1 MKPRERTG
9 QVSIARAAPAGHSAP
24 MPMPSSARKRNS
36 RKKLGAKPARKL
48 QTEYQA
54 IEIISGVLRPIRSA
68 SQPLAVAPIS
78 RIHRVIV
85 NTAATS
91 GTGTSNSLAI
101 GAMIN
106 KNAVKSKA
114 SRVHPAQAA
123 TKAYH
128 WSLVGSF
135 HQGMEVTVVAVA
147 AGVAIAHLA
156 CSERPVDEPCCQ
168 PTPVIKTS
176 HSVLSFRLMIQITNQ
191 PSSPP
196 GEAKRA

>member
-1 MKPRERTG
+1 MALDNKNPIPHEPCITAPMKPRERIG
-9 QVSIARAAPAGHSAP
+9 HVSIARAAPAGHSAP

-36 RKKLGAKPARKL
+36 RKKLGARPARKL

-68 SQPLAVAPIS
+68 SHPLAVAPRS
-78 RIHRVIV
+78 RIHSVIV

-106 KNAVKSKA
+106 RNAVKSNA

-123 TKAYH
+123 RYAYH

-135 HQGMEVTVVAVA
+135 HQAMGGIVA
-147 AGVAIAHLA
+147 AAIVIVHLP
-156 CSERPVDEPCCQ
+156 CSSQ
-168 PTPVIKTS
+168 LAFGAS
-176 HSVLSFRLMIQITNQ
+176 
-191 PSSPP
+191 
-196 GEAKRA
+196 A

>member
-1 MKPRERTG
+1 MKPRERAG

-36 RKKLGAKPARKL
+36 RKKLGARPARKL

-54 IEIISGVLRPIRSA
+54 IEIISGVVRPIRSA
-68 SQPLAVAPIS
+68 SHPLAVAPKS
-78 RIHRVIV
+78 RIHSVIV

-91 GTGTSNSLAI
+91 DTGTSNSLAI

-106 KNAVKSKA
+106 RNAVKSKA

-123 TKAYH
+123 RYAYH

-135 HQGMEVTVVAVA
+135 HQAMGGMVA
-147 AGVAIAHLA
+147 AAVVIAHLL
-156 CSERPVDEPCCQ
+156 CSSQ
-168 PTPVIKTS
+168 
-176 HSVLSFRLMIQITNQ
+176 L
-191 PSSPP
+191 
-196 GEAKRA
+196 